1 MLRPTRDFDY
11 GLLGNVLG
19 ETNIMDNRVSAG
31 AAANAFERAR
41 FTGTASEYFGIW
53 IVNVLLTIVT
63 LGIYSAWAKVRR
75 NRYFYGNT
83 VVLGRAFEYHAGGM
97 QIFIGR
103 VIVFAFIVVAN
114 ILAAIHPLFSVLT
127 TILVLIA
134 LPWLIVRGLR
144 FNARVTSYRNVRF
157 DFTGTAGGAFVC
169 VMLGSL
175 VAFLSLGLLAPFA
188 SRWLNRYVFNNLRYG
203 NRPFETDPKIGALYR
218 ALLIPALMVVLGL
231 VVLAGLVA
239 IAVVGMQA
247 NDPGAFEHDAAML
260 MIVSGMYIVTFGLLI
275 IYALAGLIYRAAVH
289 NVVWSSTRIDGRHLL
304 RSDLSRARYAWIAIS
319 NVVVTMLT
327 LGLMR
332 PWAAVRLA
340 RYVAEHTAIRI
351 DGEIGE
357 VFTQFQASGAA
368 VGAEY
373 MSMEGIDF
381 GF

>member
-1 MLRPTRDFDY
+1 
-11 GLLGNVLG
+11 
-19 ETNIMDNRVSAG
+19 MDNRVSAG
-31 AAANAFERAR
+31 SAANAFERAR

-53 IVNVLLTIVT
+53 IVNVLLTIIT

-83 VVLGRAFEYHAGGM
+83 VLLGRSFEYHATGK

-114 ILAAIHPLFSVLT
+114 ILATIHPLFSVVT

-157 DFTGTAGGAFVC
+157 DFTGTAGGAFVS
-169 VMLGSL
+169 VLLGSF

-188 SRWLNRYVFNNLRYG
+188 SRWVNRYFFNNLRYG
-203 NRPFETDPKIGALYR
+203 NRPFHTDPKVRALYGAL
-218 ALLIPALMVVLGL
+218 LVPALMVVLGAVL
-231 VVLAGLVA
+231 LAGLIAIVLVGLHAWEGGSVA
-239 IAVVGMQA
+239 T
-247 NDPGAFEHDAAML
+247 EAAMFTVVL
-260 MIVSGMYIVTFGLLI
+260 SGMYVVVFGLLI
-275 IYALAGLIYRAAVH
+275 IYGLAGLIYRAAVH
-289 NVVWSSTRIDGRHLL
+289 NIVWSSTRIDGRHVL

-319 NVVVTMLT
+319 NVVVTVLT

-340 RYVAEHTAIRI
+340 RYVTEHTAIHI

-357 VFTQFQASGAA
+357 VFTQFQASGTAISS
-368 VGAEY
+368 EY
-373 MSMEGIDF
+373 ISMEGIDF

>member
-1 MLRPTRDFDY
+1 
-11 GLLGNVLG
+11 
-19 ETNIMDNRVSAG
+19 MDNRVSAG

-83 VVLGRAFEYHAGGM
+83 VLLGRSFEYHATGK
-97 QIFIGR
+97 QILIGR
-103 VIVFAFIVVAN
+103 LIVFAFLVVAN
-114 ILAAIHPLFSVLT
+114 ILAAIHPLFSLVT

-157 DFTGTAGGAFVC
+157 DFTGTAGGAFVS

-175 VAFLSLGLLAPFA
+175 VAVLSLGLLAPFA
-188 SRWLNRYVFNNLRYG
+188 SRWLNRYIFNNLRYG
-203 NRPFETDPKIGALYR
+203 NRPFQTEPKIGALYG
-218 ALLIPALMVVLGL
+218 ALLVPALMVVLGG
-231 VVLAGLVA
+231 VVLLGLLLLMFVTDPSGGGSMEDVALIGAIYLSFFGLFIIYGLAGL
-239 IAVVGMQA
+239 
-247 NDPGAFEHDAAML
+247 F
-260 MIVSGMYIVTFGLLI
+260 
-275 IYALAGLIYRAAVH
+275 YRAAVH
-289 NVVWSSTRIDGRHLL
+289 NIVWSSTQIDGRHVL
-304 RSDLSRARYAWIAIS
+304 RSDLSRTCYAWIAIS
-319 NVVVTMLT
+319 NVVVTVLT

-340 RYVAEHTAIRI
+340 RYVAEHAAIRI

-357 VFTQFQASGAA
+357 VFTQFEASGTAI
-368 VGAEY
+368 GSEY
-373 MSMEGIDF
+373 ISMEGLDF

>member
-1 MLRPTRDFDY
+1 
-11 GLLGNVLG
+11 
-19 ETNIMDNRVSAG
+19 MDNRVSAG
-31 AAANAFERAR
+31 SAANAFERAR

-83 VVLGRAFEYHAGGM
+83 VLLGRAFEYHATGK

-103 VIVFAFIVVAN
+103 LIVFAFLVVAN
-114 ILAAIHPLFSVLT
+114 ILAAIHPLFSLVT
-127 TILVLIA
+127 TVLVLIA

-144 FNARVTSYRNVRF
+144 FNTRVTSYRNVRF

-169 VMLGSL
+169 VMLGGL
-175 VAFLSLGLLAPFA
+175 VAFLSLGLLAPLA
-188 SRWLNRYVFNNLRYG
+188 SRWLNRYIFNNLRYG
-203 NRPFETDPKIGALYR
+203 NRPFDTDPKIGTLYR

-260 MIVSGMYIVTFGLLI
+260 MIVWGMYLVVFGLI
-275 IYALAGLIYRAAVH
+275 IVYGLAGLIYRAAVH
-289 NVVWSSTRIDGRHLL
+289 NIVWSSTRIDGQHLL

-351 DGEIGE
+351 EGEIGE
-357 VFTQFQASGAA
+357 VFTQFQTTGAA

>member
-1 MLRPTRDFDY
+1 
-11 GLLGNVLG
+11 
-19 ETNIMDNRVSAG
+19 MDNRVSAG

-83 VVLGRAFEYHAGGM
+83 VLLGRSFEYHATGM

-103 VIVFAFIVVAN
+103 LIVFAFLVVVN
-114 ILAAIHPLFSVLT
+114 ILAAIHPLFSLVT

-134 LPWLIVRGLR
+134 LPWLIVRGIR

-157 DFTGTAGGAFVC
+157 DFTGSAGGAFVS

-175 VAFLSLGLLAPFA
+175 VAVLSLGLLAPFA
-188 SRWLNRYVFNNLRYG
+188 SRWLNRYIFNNLRYG
-203 NRPFETDPKIGALYR
+203 NRPFQTDPKVGALYG
-218 ALLIPALMVVLGL
+218 ALLVPALMVVLGAVML
-231 VVLAGLVA
+231 VGSLVLMLVAAPSGGSDSMEDVALTMGAIYLSFFGLFIIYGLAGL
-239 IAVVGMQA
+239 
-247 NDPGAFEHDAAML
+247 F
-260 MIVSGMYIVTFGLLI
+260 
-275 IYALAGLIYRAAVH
+275 YRAAVH
-289 NVVWSSTRIDGRHLL
+289 NIVWSSTQVDGRHVL

-319 NVVVTMLT
+319 NVVVTILT

-340 RYVAEHTAIRI
+340 RYVTEHTAIRI
-351 DGEIGE
+351 EGEIGE
-357 VFTQFQASGAA
+357 VFTQFEASGTA
-368 VGAEY
+368 VGSEY
-373 MSMEGIDF
+373 MSMEGLDF

>member
-1 MLRPTRDFDY
+1 
-11 GLLGNVLG
+11 
-19 ETNIMDNRVSAG
+19 MDNRVSAG

-83 VVLGRAFEYHAGGM
+83 VLLGRGFEYHATGK
-97 QIFIGR
+97 QILIGR
-103 VIVFAFIVVAN
+103 LIVVAFIIVAN
-114 ILAAIHPLFSVLT
+114 VLAAIHPLFSLVTTVL
-127 TILVLIA
+127 ILIA

-157 DFTGTAGGAFVC
+157 DFTGTPGGAFVS

-188 SRWLNRYVFNNLRYG
+188 SRWLNRYIFNNLRYG
-203 NRPFETDPKIGALYR
+203 NRPFQTDPKVGALYG
-218 ALLIPALMVVLGL
+218 ALLVPALMVVLGAVAL
-231 VVLAGLVA
+231 VGSLVLMLVA
-239 IAVVGMQA
+239 APSGGSGSMEDVALTI
-247 NDPGAFEHDAAML
+247 GAIYLSF
-260 MIVSGMYIVTFGLLI
+260 FGLLI
-275 IYALAGLIYRAAVH
+275 IYGLAGLIYRAAVH
-289 NVVWSSTRIDGRHLL
+289 NIVWSSTQIDGRHVL

-319 NVVVTMLT
+319 NVVVTVLT

-340 RYVAEHTAIRI
+340 RYVTEHTAIRI
-351 DGEIGE
+351 EGEIGE
-357 VFTQFQASGAA
+357 VFTQFEASGTAI
-368 VGAEY
+368 GSEY
-373 MSMEGIDF
+373 MSMEGLDF

>member
-1 MLRPTRDFDY
+1 
-11 GLLGNVLG
+11 
-19 ETNIMDNRVSAG
+19 MDNRVSAG

-83 VVLGRAFEYHAGGM
+83 VLLGRSFEYHATGM

-103 VIVFAFIVVAN
+103 LIVVAFVIVAN
-114 ILAAIHPLFSVLT
+114 ILAVIHPLFSLVT
-127 TILVLIA
+127 TILILIA

-157 DFTGTAGGAFVC
+157 DFTGSAGGAFVS

-175 VAFLSLGLLAPFA
+175 VAVLSLGLLAPFA
-188 SRWLNRYVFNNLRYG
+188 SRWLNRYIFNNLRYG
-203 NRPFETDPKIGALYR
+203 NRPFQTDPKVSALYGALV
-218 ALLIPALMVVLGL
+218 IPALMVVLGA
-231 VVLAGLVA
+231 VVLSALVA
-239 IAVVGMQA
+239 IIVVGIQA
-247 NDPGAFEHDAAML
+247 SESDPLIFMV
-260 MIVSGMYIVTFGLLI
+260 VSGMYLVVFGLII
-275 IYALAGLIYRAAVH
+275 IYGLAGLIYRAAVH
-289 NVVWSSTRIDGRHLL
+289 NIVWSSTRIDGRHVL

-319 NVVVTMLT
+319 NVVVTVLT

-340 RYVAEHTAIRI
+340 RYVTEHTAIRI
-351 DGEIGE
+351 EGEIGE
-357 VFTQFQASGAA
+357 VFTQFEASGTA
-368 VGAEY
+368 VGSEY
-373 MSMEGIDF
+373 MSMEGLDF

>member
-1 MLRPTRDFDY
+1 
-11 GLLGNVLG
+11 
-19 ETNIMDNRVSAG
+19 
-31 AAANAFERAR
+31 
-41 FTGTASEYFGIW
+41 
-53 IVNVLLTIVT
+53 
-63 LGIYSAWAKVRR
+63 
-75 NRYFYGNT
+75 
-83 VVLGRAFEYHAGGM
+83 
-97 QIFIGR
+97 
-103 VIVFAFIVVAN
+103 
-114 ILAAIHPLFSVLT
+114 
-127 TILVLIA
+127 
-134 LPWLIVRGLR
+134 
-144 FNARVTSYRNVRF
+144 
-157 DFTGTAGGAFVC
+157 
-169 VMLGSL
+169 MLGSL

-188 SRWLNRYVFNNLRYG
+188 SRWLNRYIFNNLRYG

-239 IAVVGMQA
+239 IAVVGIQA
-247 NDPGAFEHDAAML
+247 NDPGVIEHDAAML
-260 MIVSGMYIVTFGLLI
+260 MIVSGMYLVVFGLI
-275 IYALAGLIYRAAVH
+275 IVYGLAGLIYRAAVH
-289 NVVWSSTRIDGRHLL
+289 NIVWSSTRIDGRHLL

-357 VFTQFQASGAA
+357 VFTQFQTAGAA